1 MSRVLWYKKPRKCR
15 RIVAF
20 EDGSKRWQRV
30 LLGCQRQRPGRRP
43 CSRKVELRQLE
54 TKSIAYRR
62 HCGGT
67 HRLLLGFTIRTERV
81 GGGDGPFECAVGV
94 MCDDA
99 D

>member
-1 MSRVLWYKKPRKCR
+1 MSRVLWYNKPRKCR

-30 LLGCQRQRPGRRP
+30 LLGCQCQRRGRRL
-43 CSRKVELRQLE
+43 CSCKVELGQLE

-67 HRLLLGFTIRTERV
+67 HRLLFGFTIRMEGAVEGAADRV
-81 GGGDGPFECAVGV
+81 RGRRDA
-94 MCDDA
+94 DDA